1 MTEEKRR
8 FTVINNEELEKREKE
23 RKYTEQERFERIKR
37 MSYQSNPLNIQ
48 GQSLK
53 EQFLKFRNEE
63 AGPRFTV
70 EDLLKW

>member
-8 FTVINNEELEKREKE
+8 FAVISNEEYEYKEKH
-23 RKYTEQERFERIKR
+23 RKNTEQERFERRRR
-37 MSYQSNPLNIQ
+37 MSYQSNPLKVQ
-48 GQSLK
+48 GESLR
-53 EQFLKFRNEE
+53 EQFLKFRNDE